1 MAARK
6 CIDLESGSVPTGASF
21 RSGDILIRSSF
32 FGGRAKA
39 RSTYKVLWVPLHSPY
54 MYPDTLVIRRARVDE
69 RADSLRMVVDAFGYA
84 PRPAPKSEAGFPSL
98 VTVPSAGAW
107 LVVATAGN
115 DWGCF
120 RLNVAG

>member
-1 MAARK
+1 
-6 CIDLESGSVPTGASF
+6 
-21 RSGDILIRSSF
+21 
-32 FGGRAKA
+32 
-39 RSTYKVLWVPLHSPY
+39 
-54 MYPDTLVIRRARVDE
+54 MYPDTLVIRGARIDE

-98 VTVPSAGAW
+98 VTFPTAGLW

-120 RLNVAG
+120 RLNVGG